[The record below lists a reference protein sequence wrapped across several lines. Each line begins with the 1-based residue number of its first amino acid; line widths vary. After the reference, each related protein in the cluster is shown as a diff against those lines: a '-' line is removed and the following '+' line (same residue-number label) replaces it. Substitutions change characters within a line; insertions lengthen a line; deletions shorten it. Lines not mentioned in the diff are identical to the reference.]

1 MKYIKILSCAA
12 LMTGASFGSA
22 FAGCG
27 IESGRISIL
36 ANDFPALHAVVS
48 KAEEC
53 AGGAVTFAKNHTA
66 KHQELQGP
74 ALTANPAEYTAKI
87 VTNGSIVPLLTE
99 GLLRPLDDLVA
110 KHGQSLGKNQ
120 LITIDGKIMAVA
132 FMANAQHLV
141 VDKIYWIKLES
152 LFQQRMKMSW
162 RQLKQFVQQV

>member
-1 MKYIKILSCAA
+1 MGKPGPNSKAA
-12 LMTGASFGSA
+12 SICFSA
-22 FAGCG
+22 VLA
-27 IESGRISIL
+27 ESL
-36 ANDFPALHAVVS
+36 NDFPALHAVVS

-87 VTNGSIVPLLTE
+87 VTNGSIVPLLTD

-120 LITIDGKIMAVA
+120 LITIDGKITRRLWAPCRGRSEA
-132 FMANAQHLV
+132 FMISSSRFTGTTV
-141 VDKIYWIKLES
+141 
-152 LFQQRMKMSW
+152 
-162 RQLKQFVQQV
+162 